1 MVHTSDVINEYSAA
15 EKKWD
20 SKLSKLCSA
29 FISSLSLS
37 WVDTAFSTLKTIA
50 ENIIEKCVQ
59 DAKWNQQ
66 IEQCIRAVDTAA
78 MSQDQICS
86 LLEII
91 TEILNSSEIDI
102 QQFILDAK
110 YIDKLASDL
119 AGNDSSDETD
129 RLSRVL
135 ANVFH
140 LFSDT
145 LYRMP
150 EFNKVMADIIRGHD
164 RALKEHKEV
173 LDDHEER
180 IQRMEYEPH
189 DVEEFLESLPSLRL
203 SKKSRPFAYDYFKL
217 QDIWGRDVQIEK
229 LCSFAEDDS
238 HRFQF
243 CVITGPAGI
252 GKSKLVFHFSRIYQ
266 QKKDW
271 LVRNLNQKPLQGLC
285 EKKNWTTEKNILLII
300 DYANEQELLT
310 DLLSKLSR
318 LKEEGYW
325 RKIRLILI
333 AREGTSPSIYNSHQK
348 DFPKWYMDIV
358 HDDWAI
364 CS

>member
-1 MVHTSDVINEYSAA
+1 MVHTSDVIKEYSAA

-37 WVDTAFSTLKTIA
+37 WGDTAFSTLKTIA
-50 ENIIEKCVQ
+50 ENIIEKCIQ

-91 TEILNSSEIDI
+91 TEILNSSQIDI
-102 QQFILDAK
+102 RQFVLDAK
-110 YIDKLASDL
+110 YIDTLASNL
-119 AGNDSSDETD
+119 AGNDSSNETD

-150 EFNKVMADIIRGHD
+150 EFNKAMTDIIRNHD

-173 LDDHEER
+173 LDDHEKR
-180 IQRMEYEPH
+180 IQRMEYDPH

-203 SKKSRPFAYDYFKL
+203 SKKNRPFAYDYF
-217 QDIWGRDVQIEK
+217 
-229 LCSFAEDDS
+229 
-238 HRFQF
+238 
-243 CVITGPAGI
+243 
-252 GKSKLVFHFSRIYQ
+252 
-266 QKKDW
+266 
-271 LVRNLNQKPLQGLC
+271 
-285 EKKNWTTEKNILLII
+285 LL
-300 DYANEQELLT
+300 
-310 DLLSKLSR
+310 
-318 LKEEGYW
+318 
-325 RKIRLILI
+325 
-333 AREGTSPSIYNSHQK
+333 GTL
-348 DFPKWYMDIV
+348 
-358 HDDWAI
+358 
-364 CS
+364 

>member
-1 MVHTSDVINEYSAA
+1 MLCFYF
-15 EKKWD
+15 
-20 SKLSKLCSA
+20 LS
-29 FISSLSLS
+29 I
-37 WVDTAFSTLKTIA
+37 AFSTLKTIA
-50 ENIIEKCVQ
+50 ENIIEKCIQ

-91 TEILNSSEIDI
+91 TEILNSSQIDI
-102 QQFILDAK
+102 RQFVLDAK
-110 YIDKLASDL
+110 YIDTLASNL
-119 AGNDSSDETD
+119 AGNDSSNETD

-150 EFNKVMADIIRGHD
+150 EFNKAMTDIIRNHD

-173 LDDHEER
+173 LDDHEKR
-180 IQRMEYEPH
+180 IQRMEYDPH

-203 SKKSRPFAYDYFKL
+203 SKKNRPFAYDYFKL

-229 LCSFAEDDS
+229 LCSFAEDDNR
-238 HRFQF
+238 RFQF

-252 GKSKLVFHFSRIYQ
+252 GKSKLVFHFSRISIHQPVTGYKCKYCHADFTAFRNSNKLFCCQPAQIHLISFDSVCKTVAVVKDQ
-266 QKKDW
+266 Q
-271 LVRNLNQKPLQGLC
+271 
-285 EKKNWTTEKNILLII
+285 
-300 DYANEQELLT
+300 
-310 DLLSKLSR
+310 
-318 LKEEGYW
+318 
-325 RKIRLILI
+325 
-333 AREGTSPSIYNSHQK
+333 
-348 DFPKWYMDIV
+348 
-358 HDDWAI
+358 
-364 CS
+364 